1 MSRTTT
7 FTTGQLI
14 SLKDFFNSNKN
25 AYLFS
30 NAYNVEAIVIKEQTI
45 TFAIFA
51 LSIIAVLNFICLV
64 E

>member
-1 MSRTTT
+1 MTSTSGKLT
-7 FTTGQLI
+7 

-30 NAYNVEAIVIKEQTI
+30 NAYNVEAIVIKEQTL

-51 LSIIAVLNFICLV
+51 LSIISVFNFICLV
-64 E
+64 S